1 MLFKNNERYHKN
13 SIVQA
18 KFSNSTGTFGKN
30 VQKRN
35 QITSYCTNTVYS
47 TAVCY
52 SVEGKAV
59 CYSVEGKA
67 VCYSVDDTAVCYS
80 VEGMAVCYSVEG
92 KAVCYSVKGMAVF
105 TV

>member
-30 VQKRN
+30 VQKLN
-35 QITSYCTNTVYS
+35 QITCYCTNTVYS
-47 TAVCY
+47 T
-52 SVEGKAV
+52 AV

-92 KAVCYSVKGMAVF
+92 KAVCYTVKGMAVF

>member
-35 QITSYCTNTVYS
+35 QITSYWTNTVYS
-47 TAVCY
+47 T
-52 SVEGKAV
+52 AV